1 MTRPL
6 NAASLARLRRRFDLV
21 PDQMKDAARKAI
33 DETAEAMVA
42 EMRRAIDTRHGNL
55 AASVRAEDVSP
66 EHAIRVRVSAGGRLT
81 TKKVRKG
88 VKDHDAQA
96 GRGLYD
102 YAMAIEYGTQ
112 NAPPEA
118 FFRPT
123 RDRQLKRLGFRLRN
137 GIKKALAG
145 MASQNPE

>member
-6 NAASLARLRRRFDLV
+6 NAASLARLRRRFDQV

-55 AASVRAEDVSP
+55 AASVQSQDVSP
-66 EHAIRVRVSAGGRLT
+66 DHAIRVRITAGGPLT
-81 TKKVRKG
+81 TKRVRNG
-88 VKDHDAQA
+88 ADAT
-96 GRGLYD
+96 YD
-102 YAMAIEYGTQ
+102 YAMAVEYGTDK
-112 NAPPEA
+112 ASPEP

-123 RDRQLKRLGFRLRN
+123 RDRHLKRLRFWLR
-137 GIKKALAG
+137 GAIKKALAG
-145 MASQNPE
+145 MASQNPD